1 MKKLSEL
8 QFLKGE
14 IMKVKNPIRAYLH
27 YNGSEMVAI
36 ASEPAGKAILHYGK
50 LAGVNMLL
58 GIAVGVVAGGVAGI
72 GYKIYDKIEEKKLEK
87 LKK

>member
-1 MKKLSEL
+1 
-8 QFLKGE
+8 
-14 IMKVKNPIRAYLH
+14 MKVKNPIRTYLH

-50 LAGVNMLL
+50 LVGGNMLL
-58 GIAVGVVAGGVAGI
+58 GIAVGVVVGGVAGI

-87 LKK
+87 LRK

>member
-1 MKKLSEL
+1 
-8 QFLKGE
+8 
-14 IMKVKNPIRAYLH
+14 MKVKNPIRTYLH

-58 GIAVGVVAGGVAGI
+58 GIAVGVVVGGVAGI
-72 GYKIYDKIEEKKLEK
+72 GYKIYDKIEEKKLEELRK
-87 LKK
+87 

>member
-1 MKKLSEL
+1 
-8 QFLKGE
+8 
-14 IMKVKNPIRAYLH
+14 MKVKNPIRAYLH

-50 LAGVNMLL
+50 LTGVNMLL
-58 GIAVGVVAGGVAGI
+58 GIAVSAVVCGATYV
-72 GYKIYDKIEEKKLEK
+72 GYKIYDKIEEKKLEE

>member
-1 MKKLSEL
+1 
-8 QFLKGE
+8 
-14 IMKVKNPIRAYLH
+14 MKVKNPIRTYLH

-50 LAGVNMLL
+50 LLGVNTLI
-58 GIAVGVVAGGVAGI
+58 GTAITAVVCGATYV

-87 LKK
+87 LRK